1 MCLLVCTP
9 GSFPGGTR
17 NALEPDGGRAAGRL
31 QKAEIQPGTEGGR
44 LATRR
49 SSPGGSSGAAA
60 RPPAPRD
67 LPATSEVTE
76 RPQPPGLTACGSLKA
91 CGLEVAPAVG
101 TADTVTSKVGSGG
114 ASECRAPAPGSTSG
128 HVPSMTSSDTV
139 LTPVVGQLSALS
151 WPPPNLTA
159 GGPGP
164 PPPAGSVQAATTAP
178 PTPLSPVHQG
188 SPEAGT
194 VPEASLLV

>member
-1 MCLLVCTP
+1 MLVCTP

-31 QKAEIQPGTEGGR
+31 QKAEIQPG
-44 LATRR
+44 RR
-49 SSPGGSSGAAA
+49 AGGSSHAGAHRGARLGRQRDHHSP
-60 RPPAPRD
+60 RPPGD
-67 LPATSEVTE
+67 LRGDREAPATWSHSVWLS
-76 RPQPPGLTACGSLKA
+76 QGH
-91 CGLEVAPAVG
+91 GLEVAPAVG

-164 PPPAGSVQAATTAP
+164 PPPAGSVQAATTIP